1 VSLYAVLYSLIPT
14 ATWNLVLTTGRLGVP
29 LAACTNYAEWMT
41 DVGFE
46 DVTEKRMKMPSSPW
60 PKDKR
65 MKLIGAFEMHN
76 LLRGISGMSLRMFN
90 KAYGWSQE
98 QIEMFLVKVRQD
110 TAYLKCK
117 FMRSLFYI
125 LPC

>member
-76 LLRGISGMSLRMFN
+76 LRMFN